1 MSAVGYF
8 RVSTLEQA
16 SGNNSLPTQERKFS
30 AFCAQSGLT
39 PLITFTDKESA
50 RSVERPQFQK
60 MLTYCRQ
67 RHKDVSCVIVADLSR
82 FARNVADQG
91 QSIAALLNLGIKTV
105 SIDEPIVDNTAA
117 GKLAAG
123 MIGVFNQFFSDSLS
137 EKTRFRMDAGV
148 KQGRWLWVAPLGYL
162 NDITSKRITVDKE
175 RAPLVVKA
183 FFLVGDGI
191 PIGDVLRQVTAL
203 GLNTRKGRAVPKQT
217 FSRML
222 RNPFYA
228 GWIDNKGT
236 RVKGLHEALISESL
250 FTSVQERL
258 SGHAPHQMEHDDF
271 PLRGFIRCAK
281 CGKNLTAGWVG
292 GRSKKYA
299 RYWCWTKG
307 CGDVAVRGEMLET
320 KFSGLLGLIQ
330 PEAHLLA
337 EIPTLAAHSWSDR
350 KERIANDSRA
360 LMRRLDEQTT
370 LNQKAIKAKLLG
382 ELSEADF
389 HIMKESITQET
400 AQIQEQITALDAE
413 QSSMEDLM
421 AQTEREVINFSRSWG
436 EAGTARKR
444 EIQSALF
451 PEGVAWD
458 SKLGY
463 FCPAN
468 PTLIQFL
475 TDILESLGVVGV
487 PDGI

>member
-1 MSAVGYF
+1 M
-8 RVSTLEQA
+8 
-16 SGNNSLPTQERKFS
+16 
-30 AFCAQSGLT
+30 
-39 PLITFTDKESA
+39 
-50 RSVERPQFQK
+50 
-60 MLTYCRQ
+60 
-67 RHKDVSCVIVADLSR
+67 IVADLSR

-137 EKTRFRMDAGV
+137 EKTKFRMDAGV

-162 NDITSKRITVDKE
+162 NDISTKRIALDRE

-183 FFLVGDGI
+183 FSLINDGI
-191 PIGDVLRQVTAL
+191 SIGDVLRQISAL
-203 GLNTRKGRAVPKQT
+203 GLNTRKGRPVPKQT

-222 RNPFYA
+222 RNPFYC

-236 RVKGLHEALISESL
+236 RVKGLHEALIDETL
-250 FTSVQERL
+250 FDSVQSKL
-258 SGHAPHQMEHDDF
+258 SGHAPHQIEHEDF
-271 PLRGFIRCAK
+271 PLRGFARCAK
-281 CGKNLTAGWVG
+281 CRKNLTAGWVG

-307 CGDVAVRGEMLET
+307 CGDVTARGEMLET
-320 KFSGLLGLIQ
+320 KFSGLLGMIQ

-337 EIPTLAAHSWSDR
+337 EIPTLAAHSWVDR
-350 KERIANDSRA
+350 KERIASDSRA
-360 LMRRLDEQTT
+360 LMRRLDDQTT

-389 HIMKESITQET
+389 LVMKESITQET
-400 AQIQEQITALDAE
+400 AQIQGQIAALDAE
-413 QSSMEDLM
+413 QSSMQELM
-421 AQTEREVINFSRSWG
+421 AQTEKTVINFGASWR
-436 EAGTARKR
+436 EACTTRKR

-468 PTLIQFL
+468 PTLMQFL
-475 TDILESLGVVGV
+475 TDILESMGVVGV